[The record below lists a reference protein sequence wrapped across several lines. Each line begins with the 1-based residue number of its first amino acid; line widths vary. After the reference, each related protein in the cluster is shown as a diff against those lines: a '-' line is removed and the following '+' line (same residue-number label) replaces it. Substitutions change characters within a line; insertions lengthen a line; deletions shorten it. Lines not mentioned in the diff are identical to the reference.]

1 MIKSIKLK
9 LWLILFVTLAIS
21 LGALLAITFFSVKK
35 HFLDYATQQI
45 LERLAPLE
53 RAVVA
58 EYAEA
63 QSLVVFTQNPTR
75 WNQVRDTTYRQ
86 YLSDQNRSAAI
97 SGSRPQ
103 DWSERESIEAQ
114 LQPKQRAFF
123 QHLVLLD
130 QANTPIAGRMKE
142 GAKYIFREL
151 SYNDHIIAHIGY
163 IKPTVF
169 LRSVDRLF
177 VEQQLNAFGAMT
189 ALMILVAALVTALV
203 SRWLVH
209 PLSLLAKS
217 AKHVT
222 AGDFSVRVNYS
233 ASDELGSLCQNFND
247 MTRSLE
253 KDEQLRKQ
261 WVADIS
267 HEMRTPLSVLKA
279 QVEAMED
286 GIRPANADNLHLL
299 LRNIDSLAHV
309 INDLYELSLTDLDA
323 LSLNKERVSVSKAVN
338 EVWASFEERFQ
349 KKHLQAE
356 LCFPQTND
364 FFIIADKNRLQQLLT
379 NLLENSYRYT
389 DDNGCVQIDLHE
401 DAHNVTITIED
412 SSPCVPDNAIGNIYD
427 RLFRVEASRN
437 RETGGAGLGLS
448 ICKGIV
454 NVHNGEIHASHS
466 KLGGLKQSIV
476 LPKNTP

>member
-9 LWLILFVTLAIS
+9 LWLILFVTLATS
-21 LGALLAITFFSVKK
+21 LGALLAITFFSVRQ

-58 EYAEA
+58 EYEAA
-63 QSLVVFTQNPTR
+63 QSLIVFTQTPTR
-75 WNQVRDTTYRQ
+75 WNQLRDTTYRQ
-86 YLSDQNRSAAI
+86 YLSDQNRNASINA
-97 SGSRPQ
+97 SKPQ

-123 QHLVLLD
+123 QHLVLRD
-130 QANTPIAGRMKE
+130 SAHNVIAGRMKE
-142 GAKYIFREL
+142 GANYIFREL
-151 SYNDHIIAHIGY
+151 THQGDTIAYIGY

-177 VEQQLNAFGAMT
+177 VEQQIKAFGAMT

-209 PLSLLAKS
+209 PLSLLAKN
-217 AKHVT
+217 AKQVA
-222 AGDFSVRVNYS
+222 AGDFSVRVNYN
-233 ASDELGSLCQNFND
+233 ASDELGSLCLNFND
-247 MTRSLE
+247 MTSSLE

-286 GIRPANADNLHLL
+286 GIRPANAENLHLL
-299 LRNIDSLAHV
+299 LRNIDALSHI
-309 INDLYELSLTDLDA
+309 INDLYELSLTDLGA
-323 LSLNKERVSVSKAVN
+323 LSLNKQQLSVSKIIH
-338 EVWASFEERFQ
+338 EVWTSFEDRF
-349 KKHLQAE
+349 KKKQLQVTLNFSPE
-356 LCFPQTND
+356 KD
-364 FFIIADKNRLQQLLT
+364 FFIFADKNRLHQLIS
-379 NLLENSYRYT
+379 NLFENSYRYT
-389 DDNGCVQIDLHE
+389 DANGEMHIHLHE
-401 DAHNVTITIED
+401 DTNNVTITIED
-412 SSPCVPDNAIGNIYD
+412 SAPAVPENAIDNIYD

-466 KLGGLKQSIV
+466 NLGGLKQNIT
-476 LPKNTP
+476 LPKK